1 MEPLV
6 KLNRQI
12 TSDSR
17 QVFAL
22 EQSISFVAGVHR
34 LENSIDAVLN
44 QYMEFS
50 EINDIEIVWCL
61 NGPAIRDYVEIERKL
76 ILSGLAYK
84 LARSE
89 EGLGNAV
96 RACIDLP
103 SKEVVVF
110 TGADLPFVFS
120 DLKQSTK
127 LTGAQF
133 ILGEKRLRDFWP
145 CSSLGRN
152 LARAI
157 SNIIHFLLFKCND
170 PNGSQIMSNQ
180 VWRMLVSRTKEAKF
194 SIGLELYCLAVSNNI
209 KTARV
214 RVSPS
219 PWLSFENSTVNV
231 LQTSLSQFIALI
243 KLKVRIS

>member
-6 KLNRQI
+6 KRNRHI
-12 TSDSR
+12 TTDS
-17 QVFAL
+17 QEVFAL

-34 LENSIDAVLN
+34 LENSIDTVLN
-44 QYMEFS
+44 QYIEFS
-50 EINDIEIVWCL
+50 KINDIEIVWCL
-61 NGPAIRDYVEIERKL
+61 NGPAIKDYVEIERKL
-76 ILSGLAYK
+76 ILSGLSYK
-84 LARSE
+84 LTRSE

-96 RACIDLP
+96 RACTDLP

-120 DLKQSTK
+120 DLKESTN

-145 CSSLGRN
+145 CSSLDRN
-152 LARAI
+152 LTRAI
-157 SNIIHFLLFKCND
+157 SNIIHFILFKCHD
-170 PNGSQIMSNQ
+170 PNGSQIMSND
-180 VWRMLVSRTKEAKF
+180 VWRMLVSRTKEARF

-209 KTARV
+209 KTSRV
-214 RVSPS
+214 RVFPS
-219 PWLSFENSTVNV
+219 PWLSFEDSTVDV
-231 LQTSLSQFIALI
+231 VQTSLSQFIALI